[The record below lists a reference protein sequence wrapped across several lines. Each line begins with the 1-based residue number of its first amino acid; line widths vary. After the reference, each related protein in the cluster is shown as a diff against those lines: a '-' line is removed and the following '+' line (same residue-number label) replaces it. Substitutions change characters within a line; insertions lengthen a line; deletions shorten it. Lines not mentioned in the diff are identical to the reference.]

1 MLDDLLKISGGNP
14 GALKC
19 LMGIIDG
26 DAEHDALIIMITIE
40 NLKIYG
46 TDLYVLFSDLAAKD
60 YKMMGH
66 LCKTVPGE
74 LLKKASS
81 QQDYSGIAMIQDYID
96 SFEVVA

>member
-1 MLDDLLKISGGNP
+1 MGLSKGNP

-19 LMGIIDG
+19 LLGIVEG
-26 DAEHDALIIMITIE
+26 DAEKDAIIIMVTIE
-40 NLKIYG
+40 HLEIYG
-46 TDLYVLFSDLAAKD
+46 NDLYVLFSDLARKD

-66 LCKTVPGE
+66 LCKTVPGA

-96 SFEVVA
+96 SIEVVT